1 MIKDD
6 RTLQLFCEKN
16 DVEFTVEYQPKS
28 GKMIYIMQRLNKAF
42 KSIRFV
48 DALNVNLLSFNIMV
62 RGMLKELKEHE
73 NEEIGG

>member
-6 RTLQLFCEKN
+6 CTLQLFCEKN
-16 DVEFTVEYQPKS
+16 DVEFTVEDQPKL
-28 GKMIYIMQRLNKAF
+28 GKRIYIMRRPNEAF
-42 KSIRFV
+42 KSIRFA

-73 NEEIGG
+73 NEEIGD